1 MNTKRTPFA
10 RPLRHPISET
20 ALEAFRLMREL
31 EGKCT
36 CPPRNWHGEYW
47 KHQQCK
53 ACGDWWEQNS
63 ILHDALQLRPWQWPA
78 VENPAAENPYSAG
91 SPAAAHWKPKLE
103 AQARWRALEA
113 AERAVKSGRTTV
125 APLDSP
131 ATQQCGLT

>member
-91 SPAAAHWKPKLE
+91 SPAAAHWKPKLRHKRVGARSKRPNAPSNPD
-103 AQARWRALEA
+103 AQRLRLWIPPRRSNA
-113 AERAVKSGRTTV
+113 
-125 APLDSP
+125 D
-131 ATQQCGLT
+131 